1 MQDKQQYEQLMLQ
14 YEQLKTGANEILRL
28 IENEEYDI
36 AMTMIKSRESVF
48 LNCKCIRNYLE
59 MTEEQEKAANAL
71 LDEIR
76 SLEKRNIE
84 KLSQN
89 ISAVEK
95 ELKTTQKTEKIQNAY
110 AFDNLQKG
118 SIINIQDVEE

>member
-14 YEQLKTGANEILRL
+14 YEQLKAGADDILRL
-28 IENEEYDI
+28 IESEEYDI

-48 LNCKCIRNYLE
+48 LNCKCMRNYLE
-59 MTEEQEKAANAL
+59 MTEAQEKAANAL

-76 SLEKRNIE
+76 ALEKRNIE
-84 KLSQN
+84 KLTESM
-89 ISAVEK
+89 SAVEK

-110 AFDNLQKG
+110 AFDNSQKG
-118 SIINIQDVEE
+118 SIINIQDIEG